1 MEKNLC
7 FEHLKLDDI
16 TAEFLYNVPTVGEES
31 ITDWLI
37 WNWRVISNNFKST
50 KLITIPFNKKEEVS
64 NGADLELWILTR
76 TKAIPLIFQAK
87 KAVLDYDSYL
97 QKLNYKAKGA
107 KQKQYDLLE
116 NYAKSRNLNPYYLIY
131 TIYNNSSIFMIDI
144 TDVKKLAK
152 SKKGTRISKKQ
163 LLNEADEFYKLFCFK
178 EPLIEKLISSKNTVP
193 INKLPNNIKEL
204 LNSERNDEI
213 VFEKA
218 SIYEKL
224 ESNPEN
230 ESCFLRCQ
238 NKIDLKKINTIKYYK
253 NDNYF
258 VKNLAILDLRDNII

>member
-16 TAEFLYNVPTVGEES
+16 TAEFVYNVPTVGEES

-97 QKLNYKAKGA
+97 QKLNYKEKVA

-116 NYAKSRNLNPYYLIY
+116 NY
-131 TIYNNSSIFMIDI
+131 
-144 TDVKKLAK
+144 
-152 SKKGTRISKKQ
+152 
-163 LLNEADEFYKLFCFK
+163 
-178 EPLIEKLISSKNTVP
+178 EK
-193 INKLPNNIKEL
+193 
-204 LNSERNDEI
+204 
-213 VFEKA
+213 
-218 SIYEKL
+218 
-224 ESNPEN
+224 
-230 ESCFLRCQ
+230 
-238 NKIDLKKINTIKYYK
+238 
-253 NDNYF
+253 
-258 VKNLAILDLRDNII
+258 